1 MADATITV
9 FITSISSSTKIKGE
23 QRKVE
28 QILSSKNYKLD
39 LVDIAAGAEAK
50 EKMREIAGNPKAMP
64 PQIANGDQYCGDYDA
79 FMEAVEDE
87 QIGAFLKMS

>member
-1 MADATITV
+1 MQ
-9 FITSISSSTKIKGE
+9 IKGE

-64 PQIANGDQYCGDYDA
+64 PQIANGDQYCGVSKLNFIISFFVFEYR
-79 FMEAVEDE
+79 
-87 QIGAFLKMS
+87 